1 MARFLSVLL
10 RRLAGRLLASRYS
23 QTLTLLGALILAG
36 LGTINLLQPRAAAH
50 PTGQAAHEEA
60 YTLTGKVVRVADG
73 DTFTLLVD
81 GRQQRIRLASI
92 DAPETTH
99 DRQQPGQPMGQASK
113 KALADLIA
121 GKTLSLVCFEHDQY
135 ERNVC
140 DVPLGDGS
148 TANQKQVAAGMA
160 WANMQGRGKYMR
172 DARIPELEAHARR
185 AGLGLWQYPN
195 PVQPWVWRYRCW
207 KKAQC

>member
-1 MARFLSVLL
+1 MGRFLTMLL
-10 RRLAGRLLASRYS
+10 RTLGGRLLASRHS
-23 QTLTLLGALILAG
+23 QVLTLLGALILAG
-36 LGTINLLQPRAAAH
+36 LGTLNLLQPRATARPA
-50 PTGQAAHEEA
+50 GQLAHEGA
-60 YTLTGKVVRVADG
+60 YALTGKVVRVADG

-81 GRQQRIRLASI
+81 GRRERIRLASI

-99 DRQQPGQPMGQASK
+99 DRQQPGQPMAQASK

-121 GKTLSLVCFEHDQY
+121 GKTLSLACFEHDQY
-135 ERNVC
+135 ERSVC
-140 DVPLGDGS
+140 DVPLGDGT

-172 DARIPELEAHARR
+172 DARIPELEAHARQ
-185 AGLGLWQYPN
+185 AKVGLWQDPN
-195 PVQPWVWRYRCW
+195 PVQPWVWRYQCW